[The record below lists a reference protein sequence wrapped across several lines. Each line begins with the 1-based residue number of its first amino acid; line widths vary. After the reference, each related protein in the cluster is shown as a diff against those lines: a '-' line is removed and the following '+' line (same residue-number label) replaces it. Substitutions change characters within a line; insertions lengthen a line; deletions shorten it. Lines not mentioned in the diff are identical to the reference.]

1 MDLNKAKLSGAIAFF
16 DEKYE
21 GEVRVV
27 SMGEVSKE
35 LCGGTHVA
43 RTGDLGYFII
53 ISDESIASG
62 IRRIEALTGE
72 AAIEY
77 QQHLARMLAYTSTML
92 QTDNFSV
99 LEKVKGLINNT
110 KSLEHENML
119 LKEKIVHMDAK
130 ALAHDA
136 VDTYRTPLLDR
147 VEESC
152 TCLTST
158 ACVRVGADAVWLRDT
173 SGGDQALRVQSVV
186 IATGMR
192 GRLDQAL
199 SFQDCAF
206 DFEMAGDCLSPGNVK
221 QAVRTAF
228 DAANRI

>member
-1 MDLNKAKLSGAIAFF
+1 M
-16 DEKYE
+16 
-21 GEVRVV
+21 
-27 SMGEVSKE
+27 
-35 LCGGTHVA
+35 
-43 RTGDLGYFII
+43 
-53 ISDESIASG
+53 IS
-62 IRRIEALTGE
+62 RNPR
-72 AAIEY
+72 
-77 QQHLARMLAYTSTML
+77 
-92 QTDNFSV
+92 
-99 LEKVKGLINNT
+99 
-110 KSLEHENML
+110 
-119 LKEKIVHMDAK
+119 
-130 ALAHDA
+130 LAHDA

-173 SGGDQALRVQSVV
+173 SGGDQTLRVQSVV

-206 DFEMAGDCLSPGNVK
+206 DFEMAGDCLAPKNVK
-221 QAVRTAF
+221 QAIHTAF